1 MLTRKIRK
9 KSYSYN
15 MGKKKIL
22 QRVDEADNVITLKP
36 QGENMTYTP
45 PRTPVATIYVDADII
60 DVWTDEQLRRVT
72 KHLEEAG
79 REYELVV
86 F

>member
-1 MLTRKIRK
+1 
-9 KSYSYN
+9 

-60 DVWTDEQLRRVT
+60 DVWTDGQLRRVT
-72 KHLEEAG
+72 QASRRG
-79 REYELVV
+79 WSPV
-86 F
+86 